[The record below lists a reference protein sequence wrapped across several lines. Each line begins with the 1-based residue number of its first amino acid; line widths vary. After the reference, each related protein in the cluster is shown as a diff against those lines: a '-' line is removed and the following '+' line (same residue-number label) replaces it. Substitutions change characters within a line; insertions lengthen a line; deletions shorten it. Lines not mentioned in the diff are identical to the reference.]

1 VEVTFVVEPAYVTC
15 NGAII
20 DSIVNAE
27 AVGASGSSKVA
38 SSPTI
43 TVIDLACFMEKP

>member
-1 VEVTFVVEPAYVTC
+1 MEVNFVVAPAYMTC

-20 DSIVNAE
+20 DSIVKAE
-27 AVGASGSSKVA
+27 AVGASGSSKVV
-38 SSPTI
+38 SSPTL